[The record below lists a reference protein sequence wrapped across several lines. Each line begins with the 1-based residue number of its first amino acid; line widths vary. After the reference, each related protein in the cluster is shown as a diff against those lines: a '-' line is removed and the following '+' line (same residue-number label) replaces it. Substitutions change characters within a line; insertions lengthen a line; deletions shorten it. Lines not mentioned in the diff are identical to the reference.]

1 MPKEYDPATL
11 DREIL
16 DALPVSF
23 GLTATEVAQKVRPGA
38 SNSKWAHDANRRNM
52 NRVRTRLSAL
62 VRDGQV
68 VRLGGGRY
76 VNREATR
83 VKAWREAEAARKAKR
98 EEVRHAMEAAGL
110 LLGEVAI
117 DRLARQFTEQSVAGG
132 PQEARELAE
141 DQVEE
146 INRNKVGFREVT
158 LSHDQFLELA
168 RKAGLVD

>member
-11 DREIL
+11 DRDIL

-23 GLTATEVAQKVRPGA
+23 GLTATEVAQKVYPGA
-38 SNSKWAHDANRRNM
+38 SNSKRASDADRRNM

-68 VRLGGGRY
+68 VRLGGGRH

-98 EEVRHAMEAAGL
+98 EEVRHAMEAAGF

-117 DRLARQFTEQSVAGG
+117 DRLARQFTERG

>member
-1 MPKEYDPATL
+1 MSKEYDPAAL

-52 NRVRTRLSAL
+52 NRVRARLAAL
-62 VRDGQV
+62 VRSGKV
-68 VRLGGGRY
+68 LKSMGRY
-76 VNREATR
+76 FNREPAR
-83 VKAWREAEAARKAKR
+83 VEKARAR
-98 EEVRHAMEAAGL
+98 EEARDARREKVRQALDAAGFQISRD
-110 LLGEVAI
+110 G
-117 DRLARQFTEQSVAGG
+117 
-132 PQEARELAE
+132 
-141 DQVEE
+141 
-146 INRNKVGFREVT
+146 VGFGDVT